1 MYNFLYF
8 FKKTV
13 DFFKLMLYNK
23 VNKTDL
29 TIFFY
34 LKCRKKST
42 EGADKN
48 EF

>member
-1 MYNFLYF
+1 
-8 FKKTV
+8 
-13 DFFKLMLYNK
+13 MLYNK

-42 EGADKN
+42 EGDDKN
-48 EF
+48 DRSKKRSRKHNIRFD